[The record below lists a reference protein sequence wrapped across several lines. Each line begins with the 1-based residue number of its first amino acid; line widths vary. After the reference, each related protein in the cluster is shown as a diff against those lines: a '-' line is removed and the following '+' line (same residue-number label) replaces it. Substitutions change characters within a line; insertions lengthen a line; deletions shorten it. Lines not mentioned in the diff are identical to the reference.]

1 MKKKVVGITAGIAA
15 YKSAFLCRLLIK
27 EGANVG
33 IVFLDQ
39 QGIGCLIM
47 PNTVNL
53 IKNSPNQENA
63 KKLIDYLLSKETEA
77 KLAVSCAQMPLHK
90 GVEVPEG
97 VPSLDHIK
105 PMKIN
110 YDKTAQKL
118 EFIQNF
124 LKEWAEN

>member
-1 MKKKVVGITAGIAA
+1 MCLSLQNQDIAG
-15 YKSAFLCRLLIK
+15 
-27 EGANVG
+27 
-33 IVFLDQ
+33 
-39 QGIGCLIM
+39 
-47 PNTVNL
+47 
-53 IKNSPNQENA
+53 
-63 KKLIDYLLSKETEA
+63 LSKEIEA